1 MTQFSLGP
9 WTPIAEGVYT
19 ATAEPEAVTI
29 GLVVGPSGAVVID
42 TGSSP
47 AQGAQIR
54 ATAEALAGVPVTAV
68 VITHG
73 HYDHLFG
80 LAAFADVPRYGHE
93 NVSDWLARPE
103 TVAAAER
110 LGVDVAD
117 LAAPDTTF
125 ALAKVI
131 DAGGRRIEALHFG
144 GAHTDADIVVY
155 VPDAEVVFAGD
166 LVESAGDPSIEPASD
181 LRGWPVALD
190 GLIGMSRAETVVVPG
205 HGPAMDRIQVL
216 EQRSR
221 LSALYS
227 QVEYAIGQGV
237 ALADAYASVEWPFG
251 EETIAAV
258 LPLLYERFAANGIT
272 PKRQLPIVSS

>member
-1 MTQFSLGP
+1 MTQFKLGP
-9 WTPIAEGVYT
+9 WVPLADGVYT
-19 ATAEPEAVTI
+19 AVADPDAVTI
-29 GLVVGPSGAVVID
+29 GLVVGPSGAVVVD

-47 AQGAQIR
+47 TQGAQIR
-54 ATAEALAGVPVTAV
+54 AAAEALAGVPVTAV
-68 VITHG
+68 VVTHG

-80 LAAFADVPRYGHE
+80 LAAFADLPRYGHE
-93 NVSDWLARPE
+93 NVADWLALPE
-103 TVAAAER
+103 TAAAADR

-117 LAAPDTTF
+117 LVSPDRTF
-125 ALAKVI
+125 ALAMVI

-144 GAHTDADIVVY
+144 GAHTDADVVVY

-205 HGPAMDRIQVL
+205 HGPVMDRIQVL

-237 ALADAYASVEWPFG
+237 ALADAYNSVEWPFG
-251 EETIAAV
+251 EETMATV
-258 LPLLYERFAANGIT
+258 LPLLYDRFAANGIT

>member
-54 ATAEALAGVPVTAV
+54 TTAEALTGVPVTAV

-80 LAAFADVPRYGHE
+80 LAAFADLPRYSHE

-117 LAAPDTTF
+117 LVAPDTTF

>member
-9 WTPIAEGVYT
+9 WQPIADGVYT
-19 ATAEPEAVTI
+19 AVAEPDAVTI

-54 ATAEALAGVPVTAV
+54 AAAEALADVPVTAV
-68 VITHG
+68 VVTHG

-80 LAAFADVPRYGHE
+80 LAAFADLPRFAHE
-93 NVSDWLARPE
+93 NVADWLARRE
-103 TVAAAER
+103 TAAAAER
-110 LGVDVAD
+110 LGVDVDD
-117 LAAPDTTF
+117 LIAPDPTF

-166 LVESAGDPSIEPASD
+166 LVESAGDPSIEAASD

-205 HGPAMDRIQVL
+205 HGPVMDRIQVL

-251 EETIAAV
+251 EETMSAV
-258 LPLLYERFAANGIT
+258 LPQLYDRFATNGIT